1 MYRKQVRR
9 RRALL
14 ALLVVVSFL
23 LLTVTIGS
31 RSGGLQDGVSTV
43 FSPLQGVAD
52 RALKPA
58 RDSVGWFDE
67 TFEAKGENER
77 LAKELAQARRQAVAG
92 KVALQ
97 ENRELREL
105 VGLSREP
112 AIAAAGYEEVTT
124 RVIGR
129 SPNAWHSTVNIDAGS
144 GDGVAI
150 DDPVISGDGL
160 VGRVI
165 AVQGGSAQVALL
177 TDRSSAVTA
186 KVVPSGAQGV
196 LEPAIGDPG
205 DLILD
210 FIDTSKEV
218 SRGQAVVTAEW
229 STGSL
234 SSKFPADIPIGEV
247 TRASIEEQEASQQVH
262 VRPYADLANLDLLSV
277 LTGGERG

>member
-1 MYRKQVRR
+1 M
-9 RRALL
+9 L
-14 ALLVVVSFL
+14 ALLVVASFL

-58 RDSVGWFDE
+58 RDLVGWFDE

-77 LAKELAQARRQAVAG
+77 LEEQLAEARRQAVAG

-97 ENRELREL
+97 ENAELRKL
-105 VGLSREP
+105 LRLSRDP
-112 AIAAAGYEEVTT
+112 AIAAAGFEPVTA

-129 SPNAWHSTVNIDAGS
+129 SPNAWHSTVTVDAGS

-150 DDPVISGDGL
+150 DDPVISPLGL

-177 TDRSSAVTA
+177 TDGSSAISA
-186 KVVPSGAQGV
+186 KVVPGGAQGV
-196 LEPAIGDPG
+196 LEPAIGDVD
-205 DLILD
+205 DLVLD

-218 SRGQAVVTAEW
+218 NRGQSVVTSGW
-229 STGSL
+229 SAGSL
-234 SSKFPADIPIGEV
+234 SSKFPANIPIGEV
-247 TRASIEEQEASQQVH
+247 TRASIEEREASQQVH
-262 VRPYADLANLDLLSV
+262 VRPYADLANLDLVRV
-277 LTGGERG
+277 LTGGSR